1 MEDSDHCARRA
12 SKEKKLGVM
21 VMLRALSSSSCLNR
35 FCSLKWSLYQLYHMS
50 NPNIKQHMEL
60 YNGVNVIEF
69 WNFAPLRFESLLL
82 LMEKWK
88 VSSRLRIN
96 GDIFHFRLGMQN

>member
-1 MEDSDHCARRA
+1 
-12 SKEKKLGVM
+12 
-21 VMLRALSSSSCLNR
+21 
-35 FCSLKWSLYQLYHMS
+35 MS

-60 YNGVNVIEF
+60 YNGVNVREF
-69 WNFAPLRFESLLL
+69 WNFAPLRFDSLLL
-82 LMEKWK
+82 LLLLEKWK